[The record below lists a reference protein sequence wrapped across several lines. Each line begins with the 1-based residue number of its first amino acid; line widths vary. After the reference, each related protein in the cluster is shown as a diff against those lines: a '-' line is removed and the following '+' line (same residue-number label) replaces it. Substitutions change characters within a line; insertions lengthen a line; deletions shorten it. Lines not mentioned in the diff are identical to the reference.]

1 MTVPV
6 QRRSFGTVPSLRQ
19 IILGA
24 ARMLT
29 NEISERD
36 HSIPYSFSDIKD
48 LGCVGVLLE
57 CELLLSL
64 GMNGMRQT
72 GGSLGE
78 V

>member
-36 HSIPYSFSDIKD
+36 HSIPYSFSDIED